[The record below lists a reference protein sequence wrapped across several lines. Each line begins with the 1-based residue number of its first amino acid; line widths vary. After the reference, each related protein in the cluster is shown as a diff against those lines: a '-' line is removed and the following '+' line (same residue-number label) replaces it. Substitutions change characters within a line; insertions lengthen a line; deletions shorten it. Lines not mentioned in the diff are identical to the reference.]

1 MRFVVMA
8 LSLSLL
14 LGAGPCIQSH
24 SATTAPAA
32 APASKGH
39 NAESLAAAL
48 RTAGFQVRL
57 ADTISQPFFSV
68 PARVLVV
75 DEADLQV
82 YQYSTSDAAAAD
94 AAKISPSGSPIGTF
108 MPNWMRPPHI
118 YRKDNLI
125 LIYLG
130 DNTRVRSALAAQAGP
145 QIAGA
150 R

>member
-1 MRFVVMA
+1 MKTVLGI

-14 LGAGPCIQSH
+14 LGAGPCSNSEPSQADPRISR
-24 SATTAPAA
+24 ATPQ
-32 APASKGH
+32 
-39 NAESLAAAL
+39 NAESIGAAL
-48 RTAGFQVRL
+48 RDAGLHVRA

-68 PARVLVV
+68 PGHVLVV
-75 DEADLQV
+75 EADDLQV
-82 YQYSTSDAAAAD
+82 YEYRSSDAAAAD
-94 AAKISPSGSPIGTF
+94 AAKISPSGSPIGTS

-118 YRKDNLI
+118 YRKDNVI

-130 DNTRVRSALAAQAGP
+130 ENPRVRSTLESQEGS